1 MIISAPNL
9 VSGGAFSGPG
19 AVEIRDGRIVKI
31 FSGNVEA
38 DIRLTHGFLS
48 PGLIDLHNNG
58 AFGVDCAAATPAQ
71 WDGYIAKLAECG
83 VTSVLP
89 TVITAPLGALCAAAA
104 NVAGAMARHGAILG
118 LHLEGPFLA
127 LARRGAHPAEHLRL
141 PDSAA
146 LDELLAAPQMRAVLR
161 LLTLAPELPGALA
174 AIQRLAAAGVVVSLG
189 HTDATAAQMS
199 AGVDAGA
206 RMVTHVFNAQPP
218 LHHRAPGAPGVAL
231 SDARLFPCLIADGV
245 HVDPL
250 LLKLA
255 FAACPRAVA
264 VTDSIVVAGLAPGAV
279 REFGGAP
286 ARLGPQGVGLRAD
299 GTIAGAGITL
309 DEGVRRLI
317 AYGIPPETALA
328 AATSR
333 PAEAMGL
340 ADRGWLA
347 PGQRADIIWWG
358 DDFSV
363 QRVWTAGAAT
373 PALESDRLRLTRASV
388 SAESVNQPLVKKLER
403 VRVGAL
409 ASIPTNCALT
419 TPRGTETARADLAD
433 LDERPSLEIVRAFLA
448 QEAAAQ
454 SALNAVA
461 PALAALADG
470 VAARLRAG
478 GRLFYAGAGTS
489 GRLGLLDAVEC
500 GPTFGLPPGVIV
512 PLLAGGTEAF
522 IQAAEGAEDGTDAAA
537 AALRAHNFTAA
548 DALVGIAASGATPYT
563 LAAVRYARGLGAL
576 TGAIVNNPGSPLA
589 EAAEF
594 SVQIVSGPEVI
605 AGSTRLSAGT
615 TQKIALNI
623 LSSTVML
630 RQGKVFGPYMV
641 DMRATNEK
649 LRRRA
654 LRMAMDITG
663 ADEAAARIALAQC
676 HNHVKTAVLMLLRG
690 LPAAAATQK
699 LEAAEFSL
707 RRALNAEE

>member
-340 ADRGWLA
+340 VDRGWLA

-373 PALESDRLRLTRASV
+373 P
-388 SAESVNQPLVKKLER
+388 ER
-403 VRVGAL
+403 V
-409 ASIPTNCALT
+409 
-419 TPRGTETARADLAD
+419 TPRGTETARTELAD
-433 LDERPSLEIVRAFLA
+433 LDERPTLDIVRAFLA

-594 SVQIVSGPEVI
+594 SVQIASGPEVI

>member
-264 VTDSIVVAGLAPGAV
+264 VTDSIVVAGLEPGAV

-373 PALESDRLRLTRASV
+373 P
-388 SAESVNQPLVKKLER
+388 ER
-403 VRVGAL
+403 V
-409 ASIPTNCALT
+409 

-594 SVQIVSGPEVI
+594 SVQIASGPEVI

>member
-264 VTDSIVVAGLAPGAV
+264 VTDSIVVAGLEPGAV

-340 ADRGWLA
+340 VDRGWLA

-373 PALESDRLRLTRASV
+373 P
-388 SAESVNQPLVKKLER
+388 ER
-403 VRVGAL
+403 V
-409 ASIPTNCALT
+409 

-594 SVQIVSGPEVI
+594 SVQIASGPEVI

>member
-264 VTDSIVVAGLAPGAV
+264 VTDSIVVAGLEPGAV

-317 AYGIPPETALA
+317 AYGVPPETALA

-333 PAEAMGL
+333 PAEALGL
-340 ADRGWLA
+340 ADRGRLV
-347 PGQRADIIWWG
+347 PGLRADIIWWG

-373 PALESDRLRLTRASV
+373 PERA
-388 SAESVNQPLVKKLER
+388 R
-403 VRVGAL
+403 
-409 ASIPTNCALT
+409 
-419 TPRGTETARADLAD
+419 PRGTETARAELAD
-433 LDERPSLEIVRAFLA
+433 LDERPTLDIVRVFLA

-470 VAARLRAG
+470 VAARLQAG

-594 SVQIVSGPEVI
+594 SVQIASGPEVI

>member
-373 PALESDRLRLTRASV
+373 P
-388 SAESVNQPLVKKLER
+388 ER
-403 VRVGAL
+403 V
-409 ASIPTNCALT
+409 

>member
-264 VTDSIVVAGLAPGAV
+264 VTDSIVVAGLEPGAV

-363 QRVWTAGAAT
+363 QRVWTAGAA
-373 PALESDRLRLTRASV
+373 AAERA
-388 SAESVNQPLVKKLER
+388 R
-403 VRVGAL
+403 
-409 ASIPTNCALT
+409 
-419 TPRGTETARADLAD
+419 PRGTETARADLAD